1 MTSEES
7 TTQQLPQTR
16 GRHAESVSEIP
27 RRGWRDIAGRVI
39 KQFEDD
45 KVVLLSAGVAFFFF
59 LSLIP
64 ALAAGISIYAL
75 VTSPIEIINQAQ
87 QFLSGAP
94 PQISQ
99 FLTGQLQRVSSQAGH
114 TLGWSAAAAILFAV
128 WSASAGTA
136 RLIEAVNVAYG
147 EKDDRGFL
155 HRRGIA
161 FIWTLGILI
170 LAIGGL
176 LAGSSVLDSLR
187 SADLAPWVRTGGTIL
202 FWVGL
207 ATVMALGLSITYRYA
222 PYRDEPEWRWVSW
235 GSIVAVVLWV
245 IATLGFQL
253 YVSNFGSYDQ
263 IYGSLG
269 AVIIFMLW
277 LLITTVIIV
286 LGAVINSELEHQT
299 GVDTTVGAQEPM
311 GDRDAFVADD
321 LGSSH
326 ESMLPGDREL
336 SGDG

>member
-1 MTSEES
+1 MSSEKS
-7 TTQQLPQTR
+7 TTRPQGR
-16 GRHAESVSEIP
+16 GRHAEKVSDIP
-27 RRGWRDIAGRVI
+27 RKGWRDVASRVI
-39 KQFEDD
+39 QQFEED

-59 LSLIP
+59 LALIP
-64 ALAAGISIYAL
+64 AMAAGISIYAL
-75 VTSPIEIINQAQ
+75 VASPIDIVNQAQ

-94 PQISQ
+94 TQISE
-99 FLTGQLQRVSSQAGH
+99 FLSEQLQRISSQAGQ
-114 TLGWSAAAAILFAV
+114 TLGWSAAAAILLAV

-136 RLIEAVNVAYG
+136 RLIEAVNIAYD
-147 EKDDRGFL
+147 EKDDRGFF

-176 LAGSSVLDSLR
+176 IVGSSVLDALR
-187 SADLAPWVRTGGTIL
+187 SADMAPWMRTAGTIL

-207 ATVMALGLSITYRYA
+207 AIVMSLALSITYRYA
-222 PYRDEPEWRWVSW
+222 PYRDEPDWRWVSW
-235 GSIVAVVLWV
+235 GSVIAVILWV

-263 IYGSLG
+263 VYGSLG

-277 LLITTVIIV
+277 LLITTVIII
-286 LGAVINSELEHQT
+286 LGAEINSELEHQT
-299 GVDTTVGAQEPM
+299 GVDTTVGPQEPM
-311 GDRDAFVADD
+311 GDRGAFVADD

-326 ESMLPGDREL
+326 DSMLSSVREP
-336 SGDG
+336 SGDD

>member
-7 TTQQLPQTR
+7 TSKRSPRAR

-27 RRGWRDIAGRVI
+27 RRGLRDVAGRVI
-39 KQFEDD
+39 KRFEDD

-59 LSLIP
+59 LALIP
-64 ALAAGISIYAL
+64 AMAAGISIYAL
-75 VTSPIEIINQAQ
+75 VTSPTDIVDQAQ
-87 QFLSGAP
+87 QFLAGAP
-94 PQISQ
+94 TEISG
-99 FLTGQLQRVSSQAGH
+99 FLTDQLQRISSQAGQ
-114 TLGWSAAAAILFAV
+114 TLGWSAGAAMLFAV

-136 RLIEAVNVAYG
+136 RLIEAVNVAYD

-161 FIWTLGILI
+161 FVWTLGILVF
-170 LAIGGL
+170 AIGGL
-176 LAGSSVLDSLR
+176 LVGSSVLDTLR
-187 SADLAPWVRTGGTIL
+187 TADLAPWVRTAGTIL
-202 FWVGL
+202 FWIGL
-207 ATVMALGLSITYRYA
+207 GIVMALGLSITYRYA

-235 GSIVAVVLWV
+235 GSIIAVVLWV

-277 LLITTVIIV
+277 LLITTVIII
-286 LGAVINSELEHQT
+286 LGAEINAELEHQT
-299 GVDTTVGAQEPM
+299 AVDTTVGPEATM
-311 GDRDAFVADD
+311 GERDAFVADT
-321 LGSSH
+321 LGSQQSPT
-326 ESMLPGDREL
+326 SRAQDR

>member
-1 MTSEES
+1 MTSREGTS
-7 TTQQLPQTR
+7 PQLPQQR
-16 GRHAESVSEIP
+16 GRRAESVSEIP
-27 RRGWRDIAGRVI
+27 RRGLRDVAVRVI
-39 KQFEDD
+39 KRFEDD

-75 VTSPIEIINQAQ
+75 VASPAEIVNQVQ

-94 PQISQ
+94 PQISE
-99 FLTGQLQRVSSQAGH
+99 FLSGQLQRISSQAGQA
-114 TLGWSAAAAILFAV
+114 LGWSAGAAILIAV
-128 WSASAGTA
+128 WSASTGTA
-136 RLIEAVNVAYG
+136 RLIEAVNVAYE

-161 FIWTLGILI
+161 FAWTLGILA

-176 LAGSSVLDSLR
+176 MVGSFVLDTLR
-187 SADLAPWVRTGGTIL
+187 TADLATWARTAGTIL
-202 FWVGL
+202 FWIGL
-207 ATVMALGLSITYRYA
+207 ALVMALGLSITYRYA

-245 IATLGFQL
+245 FATLGFQL

-277 LLITTVIIV
+277 LLITTVIII
-286 LGAVINSELEHQT
+286 LGAEINSELEHQT
-299 GVDTTVGAQEPM
+299 GEDTTVGSEDAM

-321 LGSSH
+321 LGKSH
-326 ESMLPGDREL
+326 ESMRSSDQTQT
-336 SGDG
+336 ST